1 MPGLLL
7 CRVRSLFALP
17 FPRKG
22 CCFMARLAAVE
33 KAGFYPTPP
42 EETELICSRLTAEP
56 GSKIAIL
63 DPCCGEGI
71 ALERMAN
78 ALREQGA
85 EVVSYGIELEEGRAK
100 SAQSHLDHVICS
112 PYEDAMVTPH
122 AFSFMWLN
130 PPYMYY
136 GSDRAEVVF
145 LRDLTDPS
153 KGKLQ
158 PGGLLGFC
166 IPERILKESALLLAI
181 RFRNLRVYR
190 FTDKN
195 YPMYRQIVVFG
206 YRREKRPNQEEVQ
219 EAKVWLSKLA
229 VIPTLDVDDGVAFN
243 IPPSSK
249 EVKTFKPAQPSK
261 DEVMNALQQSSA
273 WKRAEELLP
282 RLKQIQDRKP
292 PVLPLKTA
300 HIAVAIAAGA
310 IGGSMGNHLLV
321 GKSKKVVD
329 STVVPDEKGIT
340 ETQTERVITTVRVFS
355 RDGVFDLK

>member
-22 CCFMARLAAVE
+22 CCPMARLASIE

-78 ALREQGA
+78 ALRKQGA
-85 EVVSYGIELEEGRAK
+85 DVVSYGIELEEGRAK
-100 SAQSHLDHVICS
+100 SAQDHLDHVICS

-130 PPYMYY
+130 PPYMHY
-136 GSDRAEVVF
+136 GSERAEVVF

-206 YRREKRPNQEEVQ
+206 YRREKRPATEEIQ
-219 EAKVWLSKLA
+219 KAKEWLSNLDA
-229 VIPTLDVDDGVAFN
+229 IPALDTDDGIAFAV
-243 IPPSSK
+243 PPATK
-249 EVKTFKPAQPSK
+249 EVKTFKPAQPTKRRDSK
-261 DEVMNALQQSSA
+261 RTAAVRSMEKSRRSFAALEACPGYATSCASIENRSYSRSYCSRRNWRQYGKPSSC
-273 WKRAEELLP
+273 
-282 RLKQIQDRKP
+282 RK
-292 PVLPLKTA
+292 VKE
-300 HIAVAIAAGA
+300 
-310 IGGSMGNHLLV
+310 GG
-321 GKSKKVVD
+321 
-329 STVVPDEKGIT
+329 
-340 ETQTERVITTVRVFS
+340 
-355 RDGVFDLK
+355 